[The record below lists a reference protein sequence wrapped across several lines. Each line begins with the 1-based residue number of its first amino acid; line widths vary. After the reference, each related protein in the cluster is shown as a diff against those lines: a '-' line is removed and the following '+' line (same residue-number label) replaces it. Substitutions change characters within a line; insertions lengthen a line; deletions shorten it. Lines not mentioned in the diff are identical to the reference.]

1 MAQDHRTIRVAR
13 DEDLRSQIGSGGFYF
28 DLVDFDRV
36 RAFQVP
42 VDTTVI
48 LFMEELAKELGTPVK
63 FQRLWLC
70 QRRQNGT
77 RRPSRPLNSK
87 EKKLSIGRVFSADVK
102 LFLEVLNPC
111 SPRNLNK
118 EYLLV
123 FLKFYDPEQT
133 QLRYIGTLFV
143 SSSSR
148 PLDILPKLRSL
159 TGFCADE
166 EMELYEEVKFEPNVM
181 CEALDIH
188 HTFTVNQIQ
197 NGDII
202 CFQKRPKP
210 CNQHLYP
217 TVKLFLEHVHEL
229 TKEGRKICALEEEIV
244 EFRRLSDL
252 NIAAKLECTQLRH
265 ERDSAM
271 RQADEFRGQNDL
283 FRLQIEEAKKECNQ
297 LRHERDNAMQQVDG
311 FRGQNDLV
319 RLQIEEA
326 KKECNQLRDERDNAV
341 RQIDALLNQ
350 NTVGRRQIEEA
361 NMEHFKDLCKIE
373 ENEYGCVYK
382 GIINNT
388 TVAIKL
394 SKSESLF
401 QQEVS
406 VLRQG
411 GRHADIVTFVGMCSE
426 ALALVYEWLP
436 KGNLEDR
443 IVCADDTPP
452 LSWHTCTQII
462 EASSTTLACPPYVSS
477 LAAVHQT

>member
-1 MAQDHRTIRVAR
+1 MAQDHRTIKVAR

-111 SPRNLNK
+111 SPRNLNR

-143 SSSSR
+143 SCSSR

-159 TGFCADE
+159 AGFCADE
-166 EMELYEEVKFEPNVM
+166 EIELYEEIKFEPNVM

-188 HTFTVNQIQ
+188 HTFTVNQIE

-202 CFQKRPKP
+202 CFQKRPKS

-217 TVKLFLEHVHEL
+217 SVKLFLEHVHKL
-229 TKEGRKICALEEEIV
+229 TVAFLLFYFQDSNCGFLLAAGLH
-244 EFRRLSDL
+244 FQLTL
-252 NIAAKLECTQLRH
+252 NLVFQPAPTFL
-265 ERDSAM
+265 
-271 RQADEFRGQNDL
+271 
-283 FRLQIEEAKKECNQ
+283 RLQAF
-297 LRHERDNAMQQVDG
+297 V
-311 FRGQNDLV
+311 
-319 RLQIEEA
+319 
-326 KKECNQLRDERDNAV
+326 
-341 RQIDALLNQ
+341 LLLL
-350 NTVGRRQIEEA
+350 
-361 NMEHFKDLCKIE
+361 F
-373 ENEYGCVYK
+373 
-382 GIINNT
+382 
-388 TVAIKL
+388 
-394 SKSESLF
+394 ESCCAF
-401 QQEVS
+401 YVFFFSIQS
-406 VLRQG
+406 CWIVL
-411 GRHADIVTFVGMCSE
+411 
-426 ALALVYEWLP
+426 YW
-436 KGNLEDR
+436 
-443 IVCADDTPP
+443 
-452 LSWHTCTQII
+452 
-462 EASSTTLACPPYVSS
+462 
-477 LAAVHQT
+477 